1 MHRSKLTL
9 SIVLLAL
16 FAVSFG
22 AYANVYLT
30 DSISNRI
37 TVHNGYVSIYSSD
50 ASSAVITASGDLRI
64 AGTTMS
70 LTAPQRVLTRRY
82 YNQVRD
88 IEHQGIATGKAGV
101 TMAGKIIGAVITGL
115 VSGDTDRIDRTAN
128 RQTTKIEASVAKICD
143 DLQMVQNTQN
153 QITAQ
158 IPAFAAYTVINKQ
171 QVIDCRSGTHHP

>member
-1 MHRSKLTL
+1 MHRSNLTL

-22 AYANVYLT
+22 ARANVYLT
-30 DSISNRI
+30 DSMSNRI
-37 TVHNGYVSIYSSD
+37 TVHNGYVSVYSSD

-101 TMAGKIIGAVITGL
+101 TMAGKIIGAVITSL
-115 VSGDTDRIDRTAN
+115 VSGDIDRTAN

-158 IPAFAAYTVINKQ
+158 IPAFAAYTVIDKQ